1 MILSKSLF
9 CKEYKQKSKNEEV
22 MVTAKILQRVDSS
35 HSKGNPFSG
44 TYSTK
49 VVESIGRDD
58 KATRTKQERVDT

>member
-1 MILSKSLF
+1 
-9 CKEYKQKSKNEEV
+9 
-22 MVTAKILQRVDSS
+22 MVTVKILQRVGSS
-35 HSKGNPFSG
+35 RSKGNPFSG

>member
-1 MILSKSLF
+1 MRGERI
-9 CKEYKQKSKNEEV
+9 
-22 MVTAKILQRVDSS
+22 VTADIYFSS
-35 HSKGNPFSG
+35 FPEATLPQVPE